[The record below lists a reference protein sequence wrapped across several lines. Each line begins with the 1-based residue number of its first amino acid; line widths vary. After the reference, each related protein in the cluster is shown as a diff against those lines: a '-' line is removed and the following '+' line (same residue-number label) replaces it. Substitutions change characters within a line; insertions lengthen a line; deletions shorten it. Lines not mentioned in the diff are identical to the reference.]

1 MTTNSAHVDETWDYT
16 LYVPHD
22 DRAAAVARATL
33 RAVLALHDLPH
44 LTDRAELLATELLS
58 NALRHTDGPASM
70 RLWWSDGKLRIGVWD
85 TDPQPPHVRAVVD
98 LAAVP
103 EAGEED
109 ETGRGLQ
116 LVTLCSDDWGW
127 YSLGEEF
134 FGFKG
139 KYVWCELLGG
149 QPLAAVAARRL
160 TSA

>member
-1 MTTNSAHVDETWDYT
+1 MTNSAHSDETWDYT

-22 DRAAAVARATL
+22 TRAAAIARATL
-33 RAVLALHDLPH
+33 RAVLTLHDLPD
-44 LTDRAELLATELLS
+44 LIDRAELLATELLS

-70 RLWWSDGKLRIGVWD
+70 RLWWSHGKLRIGVWD
-85 TDPQPPHVRAVVD
+85 TDPTPPHLRE
-98 LAAVP
+98 AAD
-103 EAGEED
+103 EETGE

-127 YSLGEEF
+127 YGLGEEF

-139 KYVWCELLGG
+139 KYVWCDLTGEG
-149 QPLAAVAARRL
+149 PLATTVPRYL

>member
-1 MTTNSAHVDETWDYT
+1 MSNSAHEDETWDYT

-22 DRAAAVARATL
+22 DRAAAIARATL
-33 RAVLALHDLPH
+33 RAVLTLHDLPD
-44 LTDRAELLATELLS
+44 LIDRSELLATELLS

-70 RLWWSDGKLRIGVWD
+70 RLWWSHGTLRIGVWD
-85 TDPQPPHVRAVVD
+85 TDPHPPHLREVGERAD
-98 LAAVP
+98 
-103 EAGEED
+103 D

-127 YSLGEEF
+127 YGLGEEF

-139 KYVWCELLGG
+139 KYVWCELTGG
-149 QPLAAVAARRL
+149 EPSAVAATRHL

>member
-1 MTTNSAHVDETWDYT
+1 MTNSAHATETWDYT

-22 DRAAAVARATL
+22 NRTAAVARATL
-33 RAVLALHDLPH
+33 RAVLTLHDLPE
-44 LTDRAELLATELLS
+44 LIERAELLATELLS

-85 TDPQPPHVRAVVD
+85 TDPQPPHLREVADVAD
-98 LAAVP
+98 ITD
-103 EAGEED
+103 D

-127 YSLGEEF
+127 YCLGEEF
-134 FGFKG
+134 FGFRG
-139 KYVWCELLGG
+139 KYVWCELAGAEV
-149 QPLAAVAARRL
+149 AAVTAASRRL